1 MFKVFRTTKR
11 RFKTERIT
19 LSWSSFSRIWMK
31 PKCNLPP
38 KWSARRRSLSWRP
51 RYAEQTSHTRSF
63 CCWKLDAG
71 IEFRY
76 SSYRE
81 ARKPSQMS
89 GNLYIDTTLQGSP
102 SKELLWIIKTHPHT
116 KEVPHKCFVGTANPT
131 VCPCKGLVTKYF
143 RGQSRPPP
151 QSALCTRQ
159 KFLKIFSFTTLPP
172 LCWHMA
178 GNAKGSASTQEQ
190 R

>member
-1 MFKVFRTTKR
+1 MEVFKVFRTTKR

-81 ARKPSQMS
+81 ARKPTQMS
-89 GNLYIDTTLQGSP
+89 GNLHIDTTLQGSP
-102 SKELLWIIKTHPHT
+102 CKESKPTLTQRRCHTNALW
-116 KEVPHKCFVGTANPT
+116 AQ
-131 VCPCKGLVTKYF
+131 L
-143 RGQSRPPP
+143 
-151 QSALCTRQ
+151 TRQ
-159 KFLKIFSFTTLPP
+159 SVPARDWWPNTWEDKALPVP
-172 LCWHMA
+172 VSSLH
-178 GNAKGSASTQEQ
+178 
-190 R
+190 